1 MAREFKINQIYL
13 KDVSFQAPMGV
24 EAFTREWSPQVQVD
38 VAVEPELLRDD
49 VHEVALRL
57 SVVSRTG
64 ADTHF
69 MIEVVQCGVFTIR
82 GYDDSELSRVLRIV
96 CPETLYPYAR
106 ETIDGLIMKGRFPAL
121 LLAPIDFAAS
131 YGTG

>member
-1 MAREFKINQIYL
+1 MGREFRINQIYL

-24 EAFTREWSPQVQVD
+24 AAFTQEWSPKVDVD

-64 ADTHF
+64 ANTHF
-69 MIEVVQCGVFTIR
+69 MVEVVQSGVFTVR
-82 GYDDSELSRVLRIV
+82 GYDEPDLSRVLRTI
-96 CPETLYPYAR
+96 CPEILYPYAR
-106 ETIDGLIMKGRFPAL
+106 EVVDGMVMKARFPAL

-131 YGTG
+131 YGPA